1 MIKLGFQQL
10 MRQRFFLQCLIGL
23 CIVSMVSSV
32 EVSPQPQS
40 EDAPVSVERAAIA
53 QTASSESI
61 ATIDDSAIDNYARA
75 VLGIEEIRQSTLS
88 EIKVI
93 IGSDAVPT
101 ISCHQAQTLE
111 ELPRD
116 AQDRVV
122 SFCQS
127 SIGLV
132 EKNDLSIEEFN
143 QITNAQRNDDELAQA
158 IQDALLRIQTTTVD
172 EESVSRVE

>member
-32 EVSPQPQS
+32 DVSPQSQS
-40 EDAPVSVERAAIA
+40 EDAPVSVELSAIA
-53 QTASSESI
+53 QTSSDTT
-61 ATIDDSAIDNYARA
+61 ATLDGAVIDNYARA
-75 VLGIEEIRQSTLS
+75 VLGIEEIRLSTLT
-88 EIKVI
+88 ELETLM
-93 IGSDAVPT
+93 GTDAVPT

-111 ELPRD
+111 SLPQD
-116 AQDRVV
+116 AQNRVV
-122 SFCQS
+122 SFCES

-132 EKNDLSIEEFN
+132 EKNNLSIEEFN
-143 QITNAQRNDDELAQA
+143 RITNEQRNDDELARA

-172 EESVSRVE
+172 EESVSSVE